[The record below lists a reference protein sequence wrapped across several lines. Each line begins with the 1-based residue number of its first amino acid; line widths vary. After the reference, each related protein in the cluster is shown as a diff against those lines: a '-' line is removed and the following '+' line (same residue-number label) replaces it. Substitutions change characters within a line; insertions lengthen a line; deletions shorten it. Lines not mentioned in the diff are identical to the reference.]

1 MWYYQLNKATI
12 GPVDSY
18 TLIGLLLNGTIDSMT
33 LVKEIE
39 MPGWVYVCQTELFE
53 EYLSATQAD
62 YTQAGCAAQQSET
75 LTRMLDEIE
84 TDRVWQMYGVCDHQ
98 DALESARASRNSL
111 LVAGA
116 SMALFL
122 AFQFLLSA

>member
-39 MPGWVYVCQTELFE
+39 MAGWVRVCQTELFE
-53 EYLSATQAD
+53 QYLSATQSD
-62 YTQAGCAAQQSET
+62 YTQAGCAAQHSET
-75 LTRMLDEIE
+75 LARMLDEIE
-84 TDRVWQMYGVCDHQ
+84 TDRVWQLHGLSDQHEV
-98 DALESARASRNSL
+98 LESVRASRNSL
-111 LVAGA
+111 LVVGA
-116 SMALFL
+116 SVALFL
-122 AFQFLLSA
+122 AFQVLLNA